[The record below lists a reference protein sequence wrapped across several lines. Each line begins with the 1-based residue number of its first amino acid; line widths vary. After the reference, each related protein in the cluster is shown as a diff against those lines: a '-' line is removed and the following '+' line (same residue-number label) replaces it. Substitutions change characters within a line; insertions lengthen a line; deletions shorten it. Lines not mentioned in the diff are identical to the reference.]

1 MGLLI
6 YFFVF
11 LSPIKW
17 SQNLILIKTILLLF
31 IVKHNSMKNNY
42 SIKAIILIVFVTMS
56 TLTFSQQALA
66 QIPENFVY
74 AKEVIPNLRSDMR
87 YYSSNNFIGK
97 PIDGYIKP
105 KCILTKEAAA
115 ALKNVQDEL
124 GRLGFGLLIYDA
136 YRPQK
141 AVDQFVKWAEDPTDT
156 IMKSKY
162 YPNINKKDLFDKQ
175 YIAKKSGHTR
185 GSTVDLTIVS
195 LTTGHIL
202 DMGSEY
208 DLFDEKSS
216 TDYPN
221 ITRNQRAIRL
231 LLKRRMEKHGFKSHS
246 KEWWHY
252 TLAKEPYPKK
262 YFDFEI
268 E

>member
-1 MGLLI
+1 
-6 YFFVF
+6 
-11 LSPIKW
+11 
-17 SQNLILIKTILLLF
+17 
-31 IVKHNSMKNNY
+31 MKK
-42 SIKAIILIVFVTMS
+42 SIFIKAFLIVAFVSFTV
-56 TLTFSQQALA
+56 TTTAQQELF
-66 QIPENFVY
+66 QIPKDFVY
-74 AKEVIPNLRSDMR
+74 AKEMIPTLRSDMR

-97 PIDGYIKP
+97 PVDGYIKP
-105 KCILTKEAAA
+105 KCILTKKAAE

-141 AVDQFVKWAEDPTDT
+141 AVDQFIKWAEDEADT
-156 IMKSKY
+156 IMKSQF
-162 YPNINKKDLFDKQ
+162 YPNLNKSELFDKEF
-175 YIAKKSGHTR
+175 IAKKSGHTR

-202 DMGSEY
+202 DMGSAY
-208 DLFDEKSS
+208 DLFDEKSA

-231 LLKRRMEKHGFKSHS
+231 LLKRRMEKHGFKSHP

-252 TLAKEPYPKK
+252 TLAKEPYPNK

>member
-1 MGLLI
+1 MQC
-6 YFFVF
+6 
-11 LSPIKW
+11 IKR
-17 SQNLILIKTILLLF
+17 SF
-31 IVKHNSMKNNY
+31 MKNNY
-42 SIKAIILIVFVTMS
+42 SLKTFIVIAFVSLS

-66 QIPENFVY
+66 QLPENFVY
-74 AKEVIPNLRSDMR
+74 AKEVIPNLRSDLR

-97 PIDGYIKP
+97 PVDGYIKP
-105 KCILTKEAAA
+105 KCILTTKAAE
-115 ALKNVQDEL
+115 ALKNVQVEL

-141 AVDQFVKWAEDPTDT
+141 AVDQFIKWAEDPTDT
-156 IMKSKY
+156 IMKSKF
-162 YPNINKKDLFDKQ
+162 YPNIDKKDLFSKE

-202 DMGSEY
+202 DMGSAY
-208 DLFDEKSS
+208 DLFDDKSA

-221 ITRNQRAIRL
+221 ITRNQRAVRL

-252 TLAKEPYPKK
+252 TLAKEPFPKK
-262 YFDFEI
+262 YFDFEV

>member
-1 MGLLI
+1 MRKSI
-6 YFFVF
+6 F
-11 LSPIKW
+11 
-17 SQNLILIKTILLLF
+17 
-31 IVKHNSMKNNY
+31 
-42 SIKAIILIVFVTMS
+42 IKAFLIVVFISFTVNAS
-56 TLTFSQQALA
+56 AQQELF
-66 QIPENFVY
+66 QLPEEFVY
-74 AKEVIPNLRSDMR
+74 AKELIPTLRSDMR

-141 AVDQFVKWAEDPTDT
+141 AVDQFIKWAEDETDT
-156 IMKSKY
+156 IMKNRF
-162 YPNINKKDLFDKQ
+162 YPNLNKSELFDKE

-208 DLFDEKSS
+208 DLFDEKSA

-231 LLKRRMEKHGFKSHS
+231 LLKRRMEKHGFKSHP

-252 TLAKEPYPKK
+252 TLAKEPYPNK

>member
-1 MGLLI
+1 
-6 YFFVF
+6 
-11 LSPIKW
+11 
-17 SQNLILIKTILLLF
+17 
-31 IVKHNSMKNNY
+31 MKK
-42 SIKAIILIVFVTMS
+42 SIFIKAFIIVAFVIFTIPAS
-56 TLTFSQQALA
+56 AQQDLF
-66 QIPENFVY
+66 QLPKEFVY
-74 AKEVIPNLRSDMR
+74 AKEVIPTLRSDMR

-105 KCILTKEAAA
+105 KCILTKEATA

-141 AVDQFVKWAEDPTDT
+141 AVDQFIKWAEDEADT
-156 IMKSKY
+156 IMKSKF
-162 YPNINKKDLFDKQ
+162 YPNLNKNELFDKEF
-175 YIAKKSGHTR
+175 IAKKSGHTR

-231 LLKRRMEKHGFKSHS
+231 LLKRRMEKHGFKSHP

-252 TLAKEPYPKK
+252 TLAKEPYPNK
-262 YFDFEI
+262 YFDFEV

>member
-1 MGLLI
+1 
-6 YFFVF
+6 
-11 LSPIKW
+11 
-17 SQNLILIKTILLLF
+17 
-31 IVKHNSMKNNY
+31 MKK
-42 SIKAIILIVFVTMS
+42 SIFIKAFLIVVFISFTVS
-56 TLTFSQQALA
+56 ASAQQELF
-66 QIPENFVY
+66 QLPKEFVY
-74 AKEVIPNLRSDMR
+74 AKELIPTLRSDMR

-141 AVDQFVKWAEDPTDT
+141 AVDQFVKWAEDETDT
-156 IMKSKY
+156 IMKNRF
-162 YPNINKKDLFDKQ
+162 YPNLNKSELFDKE

-208 DLFDEKSS
+208 DLFDEKSA

-252 TLAKEPYPKK
+252 TLAKEPYPDK

>member
-1 MGLLI
+1 MRKSI
-6 YFFVF
+6 F
-11 LSPIKW
+11 
-17 SQNLILIKTILLLF
+17 IKTFIIVVFISFTVTASAQQELF
-31 IVKHNSMKNNY
+31 QLPK
-42 SIKAIILIVFVTMS
+42 
-56 TLTFSQQALA
+56 
-66 QIPENFVY
+66 EFVY
-74 AKEVIPNLRSDMR
+74 AKELIPTLRSDMR

-105 KCILTKEAAA
+105 KCILTKEAAS

-141 AVDQFVKWAEDPTDT
+141 AVDQFVKWAEDETDT
-156 IMKSKY
+156 IMKNRF
-162 YPNINKKDLFDKQ
+162 YPNLNKSELFDKE

-208 DLFDEKSS
+208 DLFDEKSA

-231 LLKRRMEKHGFKSHS
+231 LLKRRMEKHGFKSHP

-252 TLAKEPYPKK
+252 TLAKEPYPNK

>member
-1 MGLLI
+1 
-6 YFFVF
+6 
-11 LSPIKW
+11 
-17 SQNLILIKTILLLF
+17 
-31 IVKHNSMKNNY
+31 MKK
-42 SIKAIILIVFVTMS
+42 SIFIKAFLIVVFISFTVTAS
-56 TLTFSQQALA
+56 AQQELF
-66 QIPENFVY
+66 QLPKEFVY
-74 AKEVIPNLRSDMR
+74 AKEMIPTLRSDMR

-105 KCILTKEAAA
+105 KCILTKEAAV

-141 AVDQFVKWAEDPTDT
+141 AVDQFIKWVEDESDT
-156 IMKSKY
+156 IMKNRF
-162 YPNINKKDLFDKQ
+162 YPNLNKSELFDKE

-252 TLAKEPYPKK
+252 TLAKEPYPNK
-262 YFDFEI
+262 YFDFEV

>member
-1 MGLLI
+1 MRKSI
-6 YFFVF
+6 F
-11 LSPIKW
+11 
-17 SQNLILIKTILLLF
+17 
-31 IVKHNSMKNNY
+31 
-42 SIKAIILIVFVTMS
+42 IKAFLIIVFISFTVTAS
-56 TLTFSQQALA
+56 AQQDLF
-66 QIPENFVY
+66 QLPKEFVY
-74 AKEVIPNLRSDMR
+74 AKELIPTLRSDMR

-105 KCILTKEAAA
+105 KCILTKEAAV

-141 AVDQFVKWAEDPTDT
+141 AVDQFVKWAADETDT
-156 IMKSKY
+156 VMKKRF
-162 YPNINKKDLFDKQ
+162 YPNLNKSELFDKE
-175 YIAKKSGHTR
+175 YIAEKSGHTR

-208 DLFDEKSS
+208 DLFDEKSA

-231 LLKRRMEKHGFKSHS
+231 LLKRRMEKHGFKSHP

-252 TLAKEPYPKK
+252 TLAKEPYPNK

>member
-1 MGLLI
+1 MRKSI
-6 YFFVF
+6 F
-11 LSPIKW
+11 
-17 SQNLILIKTILLLF
+17 
-31 IVKHNSMKNNY
+31 
-42 SIKAIILIVFVTMS
+42 IKAFIIVVFISFTVTAS
-56 TLTFSQQALA
+56 AQQELF
-66 QIPENFVY
+66 QLPKEFVY
-74 AKEVIPNLRSDMR
+74 AKELIPTLRSDMR

-141 AVDQFVKWAEDPTDT
+141 AVDQFVKWAEDETDT
-156 IMKSKY
+156 IMKNRF
-162 YPNINKKDLFDKQ
+162 YPNLNKSELFDKE

-208 DLFDEKSS
+208 DLFDEKSA

-231 LLKRRMEKHGFKSHS
+231 LLKRRMEKHGFKSHP

-252 TLAKEPYPKK
+252 TLAKEPYPNK